1 MARVRQ
7 AVNLGRS
14 LRSQHNIKNRQP
26 LRQLIVVVR
35 NEAQKREI
43 LDMADLIRDEL
54 NVKSVEVSLDE
65 SSLVT
70 YKGKANFKSLGAKL
84 GKAMKT
90 VAEKVAKLS
99 HEEIKS
105 VLSGTALKLEEGELV
120 AEDIL
125 VVRETREGLVV
136 EASPELTVALDTSVD
151 HALRLEMLARESVS
165 KIQNLRKDSGFEVTD
180 QVEVQVKTASPLFR
194 EALETHFA
202 YITAEVLAG
211 SLGFTDAI
219 PQGNED
225 SLDVNG
231 EIAVFSVSKKV

>member
-1 MARVRQ
+1 
-7 AVNLGRS
+7 
-14 LRSQHNIKNRQP
+14 
-26 LRQLIVVVR
+26 LIVVVR
-35 NEAQKREI
+35 NEAQKREF
-43 LDMADLIRDEL
+43 LDMEDLIREEL

-70 YKGKANFKSLGAKL
+70 YKGKANFKSLGARL

-105 VLSGTALKLEEGELV
+105 VLSGVPLKIEEGELL

-125 VVRETREGLVV
+125 VLRETREGLVV
-136 EASPELTVALDTSVD
+136 EASPELTVALDTAID
-151 HALRLEMLARESVS
+151 HDLRMEMLARESVS
-165 KIQNLRKDSGFEVTD
+165 KIQNMRKELGLEVTD
-180 QVEVQVKTASPLFR
+180 TVTVTVRTGSRFFR
-194 EALETHFA
+194 EALETHFT
-202 YITAEVLAG
+202 YITAEVLAE
-211 SLGFTDAI
+211 SLGFSESV
-219 PQGNED
+219 PQEKDN

>member
-1 MARVRQ
+1 
-7 AVNLGRS
+7 
-14 LRSQHNIKNRQP
+14 
-26 LRQLIVVVR
+26 VVR
-35 NEAQKREI
+35 NEEQKREI
-43 LDMADLIRDEL
+43 LDMEDLIREEL

-105 VLSGTALKLEEGELV
+105 VLSGKPLRVEEGELT
-120 AEDIL
+120 AEDIM

-136 EASPELTVALDTSVD
+136 EASPELTVALDTAVD
-151 HALRLEMLARESVS
+151 HGLRLEMLARESVS

-180 QVEVQVKTASPLFR
+180 KVEVSVKTGSSLFR
-194 EALETHFA
+194 EALETHFT
-202 YITAEVLAG
+202 YITAEVLAS
-211 SLGFTDAI
+211 SLGFSEAVTVEDA
-219 PQGNED
+219 N
-225 SLDVNG
+225 SLDING